1 MNQAKAHFIWI
12 SVIATCLFHVGCRNA
27 RESIAGGATVTTLS
41 PVMASYGTARGLN
54 NSGQSLSIA
63 VDADVG
69 IFSEEITYQEMVAL
83 SRGNDAS
90 GLWVTPRW
98 RYMGTKQEYHFL
110 AYDPPLAGLRK
121 VYRIHQSQYEIA
133 ETFDLRA
140 DSSAWRPLNPA
151 AIDTQDKAQP
161 VESRPWLAPFYLRTN
176 DFSIDLEPHDH

>member
-1 MNQAKAHFIWI
+1 MNPRSLDLI
-12 SVIATCLFHVGCRNA
+12 VIIGFVALTGCRNA
-27 RESIAGGATVTTLS
+27 RESLAGGATATTLS

-54 NSGQSLSIA
+54 NSGQSSLIA
-63 VDADVG
+63 VDADAG
-69 IFSEEITYQEMVAL
+69 SFSEEITNQEMVAL
-83 SRGNDAS
+83 SRAHDVS
-90 GLWVTPRW
+90 GLRTTPRW

-140 DSSAWRPLNPA
+140 DSSAWRHLNPA
-151 AIDTQDKAQP
+151 AIDAQGKDQP
-161 VESRPWLAPFYLRTN
+161 VELRPWLAPFYLRTY